1 MVLWTIFSINLFISM
16 RGVRKNITLEVD
28 SALALMQEIYND
40 VVENRNTASTI
51 MKKMLSFMKDAED
64 MSVIGPVIK
73 EQQKVLND
81 LTEKKIS
88 LVKLQAAL
96 LKQTQGS
103 GGTQGMGKLTLTD
116 EDRELLDKLV
126 SDTTPNEKTENY
138 KL

>member
-1 MVLWTIFSINLFISM
+1 M
-16 RGVRKNITLEVD
+16 RGIKKNITLDVD

-40 VVENRNTASTI
+40 VVENRNTASII

-88 LVKLQAAL
+88 LVKLQSAL
-96 LKQTQGS
+96 LKQTQTI
-103 GGTQGMGKLTLTD
+103 GGKGAPMSKLTLTD

-126 SDTTPNEKTENY
+126 NEGDGSKKTENY
-138 KL
+138 EL

>member
-1 MVLWTIFSINLFISM
+1 M
-16 RGVRKNITLEVD
+16 RERKNNITLEVD

-40 VVENRNTASTI
+40 VVENRNTASLI

-88 LVKLQAAL
+88 LVKLQSAL
-96 LKQTQGS
+96 LKQTQGGS
-103 GGTQGMGKLTLTD
+103 GKGAPMGKLTLTD
-116 EDRELLDKLV
+116 EDREILEKLV
-126 SDTTPNEKTENY
+126 NDKSDSIGTQNY
-138 KL
+138 EV